1 MGKFRK
7 ILDVLLDREEKQ
19 QTDTVQDA
27 EVIEEV
33 NYKQASGTMVSVDAN
48 DVAVAVVD
56 NNRQVKVAR
65 RPPVQFEQQQMGGE
79 EIKSGTL
86 H

>member
-48 DVAVAVVD
+48 DVAVAVEGLLNPSTKAD
-56 NNRQVKVAR
+56 AKDIIHSFIFIAFLFQ
-65 RPPVQFEQQQMGGE
+65 
-79 EIKSGTL
+79 
-86 H
+86 

>member
-1 MGKFRK
+1 
-7 ILDVLLDREEKQ
+7 
-19 QTDTVQDA
+19 
-27 EVIEEV
+27 
-33 NYKQASGTMVSVDAN
+33 MVSVDAN

-65 RPPVQFEQQQMGGE
+65 RPPVQFEQQMGGE
-79 EIKSGTL
+79 EIKSDTL